1 MQPLVVT
8 REKSFANI
16 NEAFKKYNPDHKD
29 LYAIE
34 KSGSEV
40 ALEGFR
46 IDGRD
51 PNLIY
56 ICPDYWDP

>member
-8 REKSFANI
+8 REELANI
-16 NEAFKKYNPDHKD
+16 NEAFKKYNLGHKD

-46 IDGRD
+46 IDGRV
-51 PNLIY
+51 LI
-56 ICPDYWDP
+56 